1 MGKILSY
8 LHLYKGG
15 IHMLFQFNAEQLL
28 KIRLMNTAIIQPPYI
43 HNRRKADEFIVY
55 VIKKGMMYLKENNV
69 RYVLIPG
76 DFFVLDSDYIHQ
88 GYQAS
93 YCEYYYIHFRHDEIT
108 KQEFATEQEKI
119 MSIITRRNDSLKS
132 NPFSY
137 HTCENNH
144 ILLPKHYH
152 FSNYSDFIKIS
163 CLLDEAALHNKNPL
177 ENYKLLC
184 SCKVLEAFTETYRS
198 FVLDTTQSMASG
210 LPKSYGKVQQ
220 LLSSLNTN
228 YADKI
233 TSIDIEVMSD
243 CNFDYINRI
252 FKQLTNKT
260 IFSYLNMVR
269 INHAKEL
276 ISTTNMKLSEIGLA
290 VGFGD
295 LYYFSKVFKKATGIA
310 PSVFAKGV
318 LK

>member
-1 MGKILSY
+1 
-8 LHLYKGG
+8 
-15 IHMLFQFNAEQLL
+15 MLFQFNADYLL
-28 KIRLMNTAIIQPPYI
+28 KIRLMNSATIQPPYI
-43 HNRRKADEFIVY
+43 HNRRKADEYIIY
-55 VIKKGMMYLKENNV
+55 VVKKGKMFLLENHIKYTLK
-69 RYVLIPG
+69 PG
-76 DFFVLDSDYIHQ
+76 DFFILDPEFTHE

-108 KQEFATEQEKI
+108 KIEYASDQERI

-137 HTCENNH
+137 TTYENNQ
-144 ILLPKHYH
+144 IALPKHYH
-152 FSNYSDFIKIS
+152 FTNYSDFIKVCCI
-163 CLLDEAALHNKNPL
+163 LDEAAAHNANPL
-177 ENYKLLC
+177 ENYKVLC
-184 SCKVLEAFTETYRS
+184 SCKILEAMIETYRS
-198 FVLDTTQSMASG
+198 YVLFTTQNMASG
-210 LPKSYGKVQQ
+210 LPKSYRKVQQ
-220 LLSSLNTN
+220 LLSHLNTN

-233 TSIDIEVMSD
+233 TSVDIEVMTES
-243 CNFDYINRI
+243 NFDYINRI

-276 ISTTNMKLSEIGLA
+276 ISTTNMKLSEIGQM
-290 VGFGD
+290 VGFSD
-295 LYYFSKVFKKATGIA
+295 LYYFSKVFKKATGIS

>member
-1 MGKILSY
+1 
-8 LHLYKGG
+8 
-15 IHMLFQFNAEQLL
+15 MLFQIDADQLL
-28 KIRLMNTAIIQPPYI
+28 KIRLMNSATIQPPYI
-43 HNRRKADEFIVY
+43 HNRRKADEYIIY
-55 VIKKGMMYLKENNV
+55 VVKKGKMYLLENQV
-69 RYVLIPG
+69 KYVLSPG
-76 DFFVLDSDYIHQ
+76 DFFVLDPEYTHE

-93 YCEYYYIHFRHDEIT
+93 FCEYYYIHFRHDQIVRT
-108 KQEFATEQEKI
+108 NYTSEQEKI
-119 MSIITRRNDSLKS
+119 MTIITRRNDSLKS

-137 HTCENNH
+137 NSYDNNQ
-144 ILLPKHYH
+144 ILFPKYYH
-152 FSNYSDFIKIS
+152 FSNYSDFIKVCCI
-163 CLLDEAALHNKNPL
+163 LDDAAAHNANPL
-177 ENYKLLC
+177 ENYKFMC
-184 SCKVLEAFTETYRS
+184 SCKVSEALIETYRS
-198 FVLDTTQSMASG
+198 YVLYMTQNMASG
-210 LPKSYGKVQQ
+210 IPKSYRKVQQ
-220 LLSSLNTN
+220 LLSYLNTN

-233 TSIDIEVMSD
+233 TSVDIEAKTD

-290 VGFGD
+290 VGFSD
-295 LYYFSKVFKKATGIA
+295 LYYFSKVFKKATGIS